1 MFGYV
6 GLVQNNG
13 AWAVRAGKASCR
25 LVGVASLGCALRA
38 PPSAAQRAFGDV
50 CTAPMLG
57 C

>member
-6 GLVQNNG
+6 GLVQNKG

-50 CTAPMLG
+50 CAAPMLG

>member
-6 GLVQNNG
+6 GLVQNKG

-38 PPSAAQRAFGDV
+38 RVWLFLFGFLHVGD
-50 CTAPMLG
+50 AG
-57 C
+57 F